1 MKPRAGVGRQL
12 ATATWVI
19 AFAACIVGANWAILH
34 VGLDNGPGYPRT
46 IPVGFGLAAPS
57 GVILA
62 GAQFTLRDVI
72 HERIGTAGTLAV
84 ISASVPLNAIVA
96 APALAVASI
105 MTFLTAEILDLGVYR
120 GLRRRGFTVAVLC
133 SNAVSTVVDSILFL
147 TLAFGVTQALTGS
160 LGMTVGKLEA
170 SILTLVAIALGARFT
185 MVLAQSR
192 RSEPADM
199 QQHHRGV

>member
-1 MKPRAGVGRQL
+1 VKPWSGIGRQL
-12 ATATWVI
+12 ATATWVV
-19 AFAACIVGANWAILH
+19 AFVACIVGANWAILH
-34 VGLDNGPGYPRT
+34 VGLDNGPGHPRT

-84 ISASVPLNAIVA
+84 ISASAPLTAIAA

-105 MTFLTAEILDLGVYR
+105 MTFLAAEILDLGVYR
-120 GLRRRGFTVAVLC
+120 RLRRRGFTVAALG

-147 TLAFGVTQALTGS
+147 TLAFGVSQAVTGS

-170 SILTLVAIALGARFT
+170 SILTLVAVAAGARLT
-185 MVLAQSR
+185 MVLTHSR
-192 RSEPADM
+192 RPEPAGM
-199 QQHHRGV
+199 